1 MIWWVEGGILDRD
14 SNFMSQVGEG
24 DTRWRRGA
32 LTLGIDR
39 KCGRRRMAAAAMMEE
54 EEEAAPSFLNFNKVN
69 VKKGIRKESHSEY
82 IFFRHEDLQRAL
94 WRRVA

>member
-1 MIWWVEGGILDRD
+1 MAV
-14 SNFMSQVGEG
+14 
-24 DTRWRRGA
+24 
-32 LTLGIDR
+32 
-39 KCGRRRMAAAAMMEE
+39 AAAAMMEE